1 MQKQLVNSSF
11 HWGSSLKDLTLQSK
25 GRLMPAQAR
34 IFGVVDAFSLVNMK
48 CAEKMETVA
57 GVALIALLES
67 PVNHQR
73 EETGDEIENQNDKVS
88 PFDLFLI
95 DRFHHV
101 AESCLM
107 TKDSN
112 EVS

>member
-1 MQKQLVNSSF
+1 
-11 HWGSSLKDLTLQSK
+11 
-25 GRLMPAQAR
+25 MPAQAR
-34 IFGVVDAFSLVNMK
+34 IFGVVDACSLVNMK
-48 CAEKMETVA
+48 WRRKDGNVA
-57 GVALIALLES
+57 GVSLIAFLES

-95 DRFHHV
+95 DRFHHD

-107 TKDSN
+107 TQDSN